1 METKNRWLEQ
11 KGCRPEGQGHR
22 DRTEG
27 GGQLRH
33 LGAGGKVS
41 HRKPPAPCR
50 LTQSGQASCSPRS
63 AQQNGT
69 WLKTGS
75 VGARGGEG
83 RDTEL

>member
-11 KGCRPEGQGHR
+11 KGCRPEGQGRR

-27 GGQLRH
+27 VGQLRR

-41 HRKPPAPCR
+41 HWKPPTPCR
-50 LTQSGQASCSPRS
+50 LTQSGQASCSPWS

-69 WLKTGS
+69 HL
-75 VGARGGEG
+75 AQDRFGGG
-83 RDTEL
+83 QRW